1 MLVREAEEERVREEE
16 ARRLE
21 EEEDRRRQDQLA
33 AEAVK
38 ERKLQQLK

>member
-21 EEEDRRRQDQLA
+21 EEEDRRRQEQLA

>member
-16 ARRLE
+16 ARRL